1 LSSNH
6 ENKLIKELRDI
17 LDKLSFYKGLQ
28 DHLLKK
34 EPPIGDPV
42 DEIRAKANLRI
53 FLLDKIGKYRDL
65 ITELTGTDKTTI
77 YEFGKPRTVD
87 MWTMGLTEDYDYR
100 STEALNDATVNL
112 TMAISKLER
121 DIEKGLRDKETG
133 LLVTPQT
140 KMTTEAP
147 KAFIAHEGETK
158 TLNKLKNFLD
168 ALGVKYLIAEIE
180 PSNGR
185 LVEPQVTSTYG
196 NADFTIILATK
207 GKLINKE
214 TGKPQMGTNVA
225 DELGRAREVFKNKI
239 ILLLETGVEAHTNIS
254 GIVHERFK
262 PQSMDKAFTK
272 IVKELRNWGFLMAGK
287 TEE

>member
-1 LSSNH
+1 MAN

-17 LDKLSFYKGLQ
+17 LWKLSFYKGAQ
-28 DHLLKK
+28 DHFLKK
-34 EPPIGDPV
+34 EPPVGNPLDAI
-42 DEIRAKANLRI
+42 KARVNLRV

-65 ITELTGTDKTTI
+65 ITELTGTDKATI
-77 YEFGKPRTVD
+77 HEFGKPRTVD
-87 MWTMGLTEDYDYR
+87 MWTMGLRQDYDRR
-100 STEALNDATVNL
+100 STEALNDAIVNL
-112 TMAISKLER
+112 SMAISKLER
-121 DIEKGLRDKETG
+121 EIDEGYRDEQGNVIKK
-133 LLVTPQT
+133 PQRVS
-140 KMTTEAP
+140 TEPP

-158 TLNKLKNFLD
+158 ALNKLKTFLD

-185 LVEPQVTSTYG
+185 LVEPQVTCTYG
-196 NADFTIILATK
+196 DADFTIILATK

-272 IVKELRNWGFLMAGK
+272 IVKELRNWGFIITGK
-287 TEE
+287 MEE